1 MSAIFRPRS
10 DHDDAEGPAL
20 SRRNVVVGA
29 AGIGIAAAAAG
40 ALAACARHD
49 DVRKADVIVIGA
61 GLSGLCAARELVQHG
76 KDTLVLEARDR
87 VGGRMVRKSVTG
99 GGWIDL
105 GGQWIGPTQSN
116 ILALAKSLG
125 IKHFDSYDTGRTVVS
140 YGGAVSTID
149 GAFPPTDALPSASSA
164 DVAEADR
171 VWAQFRALAATVNV
185 ERPWVTPDALALDA
199 QTVTSW
205 LATATGSEF
214 ARFSVNYWVLNQEGA
229 DPGATSMLFALSSYA
244 AGPEEEQPEQSL
256 FDGAAGQIP
265 ERLAN
270 ELGDRTLLRRPVYRI
285 EQDASGVTV
294 TTSDGEYRADSV
306 VVAIPPYLAGAIDY
320 SPPLPAR
327 RSQFTQRAPMGAV
340 IKYAAVYPTAW
351 WRAKGLSGASASDR
365 TVVLTADS
373 SPPGGTPGILTGF
386 VVGPAAIRLL
396 DQSEDARQRTVI
408 SDLVAYFGDEAMHP
422 AQFVEMNWPSEK
434 WTGGAYN
441 AVLAP
446 NTLTTYGSGMAEPV
460 GRIHWA
466 GSELSPKWTGYFE
479 GAVQAGLAAAH
490 AVLGGA

>member
-10 DHDDAEGPAL
+10 DRDRGGASGL
-20 SRRNVVVGA
+20 SRRRVVAGA
-29 AGIGIAAAAAG
+29 AGIGIAAASG
-40 ALAACARHD
+40 ALTACASQHGVD
-49 DVRKADVIVIGA
+49 AADVIVVGA
-61 GLSGLCAARELVQHG
+61 GLSGLCAARELIHRG
-76 KDTLVLEARDR
+76 KDTLVLEARNR
-87 VGGRMVRKSVTG
+87 VGGRMVRKSVID

-105 GGQWIGPTQSN
+105 GGQWIGPTQSG
-116 ILALAKSLG
+116 ILALAQSLG
-125 IKHFDSYDTGRTVVS
+125 IKHFDSYETGRTVVN

-149 GAFPPTDALPSASSA
+149 GSFPPTDALPSASSA
-164 DVAEADR
+164 DVAEANR
-171 VWAQFRALAATVNV
+171 VWAQFRSLAATVNL
-185 ERPWVTPDALALDA
+185 ERPWLTPDAPALDA

-265 ERLAN
+265 ERLAG
-270 ELGDRTLLRRPVYRI
+270 ELGDRIHLERPVFRI
-285 EQDASGVTV
+285 EQDAGGVTV
-294 TTSDGEYRADSV
+294 TTSDGDYRADFV
-306 VVAIPPYLAGAIDY
+306 IVAIPPYLAGAIDY

-327 RSQFTQRAPMGAV
+327 RNQFTQRAPMGAV

-386 VVGPAAIRLL
+386 VVGPAAIGLA
-396 DQSEDARQRTVI
+396 DQSDDARQRIVI
-408 SDLVAYFGDEAMHP
+408 SDLVTYFGDEAMRT
-422 AQFVEMNWPSEK
+422 AQFVEMNWPGEK

-446 NTLTTYGSGMAEPV
+446 NTLTTYGPAMAEPV

-479 GAVQAGLAAAH
+479 GAVQAGHAAAH

>member
-1 MSAIFRPRS
+1 MSAVDQPRS
-10 DHDDAEGPAL
+10 DHDGARGPAL

-29 AGIGIAAAAAG
+29 AGIGLAAAAAG
-40 ALAACARHD
+40 ALAACAGQD

-61 GLSGLCAARELVQHG
+61 GLSGLCSARELVRHD

-87 VGGRMVRKSVTG
+87 VGGRMVRKSVIG

-105 GGQWIGPTQSN
+105 GGQWIGPTQAN
-116 ILALAKSLG
+116 ILALADSLG
-125 IKHFDSYDTGRTVVS
+125 VKHFDSYDTGRTVVN

-149 GAFPPTDALPSASSA
+149 GSFPPTDALPSASSA

-171 VWAQFRALAATVNV
+171 LWAQFRSLAATVNV
-185 ERPWVTPDALALDA
+185 ERPWLTPDALALDA

-214 ARFSVNYWVLNQEGA
+214 ARFSVNYWILNQEGA

-244 AGPEEEQPEQSL
+244 AGPEEEHPEQSL

-265 ERLAN
+265 ERLAD
-270 ELGDRTLLRRPVYRI
+270 ELGDRILLRRSAYRI

-294 TTSDGEYRADSV
+294 TTSNGDYRADFV
-306 VVAIPPYLAGAIDY
+306 IVAIPPYLAGAIDY

-351 WRAKGLSGASASDR
+351 WRAKGLSGASASDG

-386 VVGPAAIRLL
+386 VVGPAAIRLV
-396 DQSEDARQRTVI
+396 DQSDDARQRVVI
-408 SDLVAYFGDEAMHP
+408 SDLVTYFGDEAMHP
-422 AQFVEMNWPSEK
+422 AQFVEMNWPAEK

-446 NTLTTYGSGMAEPV
+446 NTLTTYGSGMAAPV

-479 GAVQAGLAAAH
+479 GAVQAGHAAAH